1 MTQSQAYKSGFCD
14 AIFNREA
21 QAPQSWQHA
30 PRYLAGYIAGKESGV
45 IFCAPPPVDT
55 KPDRGKALQ
64 RGAFLQALA

>member
-30 PRYLAGYIAGKESGV
+30 PRYIAGYIAGKESGV
-45 IFCAPPPVDT
+45 LFCAPPVEVKQDI
-55 KPDRGKALQ
+55 GKALQ